1 MWFTGIGLEDGRRIE
16 ARHHAG
22 RWRWRVVSPG
32 AEGPLGVPLAAVV
45 GPATEQLADLIVRV
59 REVPP
64 SSVTLAVIEPLG
76 EALDDLGI
84 EDAWVDRW
92 RDRLDDHRRRALA
105 YRRSCAALRDLLRLA
120 SARAHLEGDPVL
132 HRITERLLRVMTGPD
147 WGEAS
152 TRRGPVRSIAGGNY
166 QSALFAFRRDHVD
179 RLPYEDL
186 DALLGDDAWL
196 LERLDD
202 DRLALHLD
210 RLLALRPRFE
220 QHGGLSSPPT
230 DDVVVATGRA
240 GARTYTLVCNDRRWG
255 LSADGDEALM
265 LPPGIGAELAL
276 RLAGLAALPLD
287 EPRAVALHRD
297 IIALADAVRL
307 GASPRAGLTV
317 LVHPGREVQARWR
330 HGQWQWRAVQ
340 LVHRDGAWMRGRG
353 RTSWR
358 RGAASVLTTDLRA
371 RYVPV
376 YLHPVVAPHARDA
389 LALER
394 CLFGPRYYED
404 RAWDA
409 LLDEACAGRV
419 AGTEGD
425 PYEPR
430 WVFATDEPFPITLSG
445 RTWPSIDAAV
455 AEACARADGV
465 ASGRAV
471 LWAAL
476 EAKHREELVPHMVL
490 TETGDAPII
499 APSRWDDVLG
509 DNVVGEML
517 MKIRALRTRA
527 GRP

>member
-1 MWFTGIGLEDGRRIE
+1 MWFTGIALEDGRHIE
-16 ARHHAG
+16 ARHRAG
-22 RWRWRVVSPG
+22 RWRWRLVAPG
-32 AEGPLGVPLAAVV
+32 ARGPFGLPLAAVV
-45 GPATEQLADLIVRV
+45 GPTTDDLEDLIVRV
-59 REVPP
+59 RDVAPR
-64 SSVTLAVIEPLG
+64 SVTASVIEPLG
-76 EALDDLGI
+76 DALDNMVI

-92 RDRLDDHRRRALA
+92 REQLDEHRRRALA
-105 YRRSCAALRDLLRLA
+105 FRRSCAALQDLLRLA
-120 SARAHLEGDPVL
+120 LPRAHVEGDPIL
-132 HRITERLLRVMTGPD
+132 HRVTERLLRVMTGPD
-147 WGEAS
+147 WGEAG
-152 TRRGPVRSIAGGNY
+152 TRRAPVRSIAGGNY
-166 QSALFAFRRDHVD
+166 QSAVFAFRRDHVD

-186 DALLGDDAWL
+186 DALLGDDVWL
-196 LERLDD
+196 FERRD

-210 RLLALRPRFE
+210 RLLSLRPRFE
-220 QHGGLSSPPT
+220 RHAGLLSPPT

-255 LSADGDEALM
+255 LSGDGDDARM

-276 RLAGLAALPLD
+276 RLAGLATLPAHD
-287 EPRAVALHRD
+287 PGVVALHRD
-297 IIALADAVRL
+297 IVALADAVRL
-307 GASPRAGLTV
+307 GASPHAGLTV

-330 HGQWQWRAVQ
+330 RGEWQWRALQ
-340 LVHRDGAWMRGRG
+340 LVHRDGAWVRGRG

-371 RYVPV
+371 RYVPA

-394 CLFGPRYYED
+394 SLFGPRYYED

-409 LLDEACAGRV
+409 LLDEACAGRI

-425 PYEPR
+425 PYAPR
-430 WVFATDEPFPITLSG
+430 WVFATDEPFPITLAG

-455 AEACARADGV
+455 AEACARPDGV

-490 TETGDAPII
+490 TETGDAPIT
-499 APSRWDDVLG
+499 APSRWDGVLG